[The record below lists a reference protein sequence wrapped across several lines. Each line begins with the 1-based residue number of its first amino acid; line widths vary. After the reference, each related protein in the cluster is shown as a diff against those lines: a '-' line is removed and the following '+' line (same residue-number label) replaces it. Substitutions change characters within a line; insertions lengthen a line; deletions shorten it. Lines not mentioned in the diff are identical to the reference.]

1 MEGRH
6 AVAAAV
12 NVRVDGAPAEATLDG
27 GELRWRRAGTE
38 RALSLE
44 DEVLG
49 VEARGKGIVVRA
61 FVASGAA
68 KARSCVG
75 VAGAGGRGTR
85 RRRKDFVFE
94 MADGEGP
101 AAAAAWAEE
110 LRARLDSFGRPKRLF
125 VFVNPFG
132 GKKCGTKIY
141 ETEIRPLFEA
151 ANVSITMQETQYQGH
166 AREVASSLD
175 LAEYDGIV
183 CVSGD
188 GVLVEVVNGILQR
201 SDWEEAIKMPIGV
214 VPAGTGNGMAKSL
227 LHAAR
232 ETYSV
237 GNAVFAIIRANGIMN
252 VAVMMQFSDGYMDA
266 VIVRDC
272 PKADLLSLLMKMSNG
287 SYVKSPYVTYLKV
300 KFIH

>member
-6 AVAAAV
+6 AAAAAV
-12 NVRVDGAPAEATLDG
+12 NVRVDGATAEATLGD
-27 GELRWRRAGTE
+27 GELRWRRAAGAE

-44 DEVLG
+44 EEVLG
-49 VEARGKGIVVRA
+49 VEARGKEVVVRA
-61 FVASGAA
+61 FLASGAA

-75 VAGAGGRGTR
+75 VAGAGGTGTR

-101 AAAAAWAEE
+101 AAAAWAGE

-214 VPAGTGNGMAKSL
+214 VPAEVISL
-227 LHAAR
+227 L
-232 ETYSV
+232 S
-237 GNAVFAIIRANGIMN
+237 
-252 VAVMMQFSDGYMDA
+252 
-266 VIVRDC
+266 
-272 PKADLLSLLMKMSNG
+272 
-287 SYVKSPYVTYLKV
+287 
-300 KFIH
+300 